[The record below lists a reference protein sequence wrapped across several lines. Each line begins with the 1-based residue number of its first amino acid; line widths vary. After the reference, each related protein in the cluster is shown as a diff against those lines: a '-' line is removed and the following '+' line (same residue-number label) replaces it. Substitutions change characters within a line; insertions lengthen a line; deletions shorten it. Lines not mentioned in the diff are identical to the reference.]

1 MNSLHIAAIRGRREA
16 LGLTQKTA
24 AELAG
29 VSEPTWQRF
38 ETGGK
43 KVAPY
48 LAARCMKLLNG
59 EIKIP
64 KSTPQKRRAARLRK
78 EPTAIRI
85 LRDGW
90 GITQATAADLAN
102 VHEVIWQKFEAGE
115 EVRPAYVTRCMR
127 LVNGE
132 LQIPAS
138 APRKR
143 TPKEAAAL
151 IRNPHRYTREEAR
164 AAGRKGGEAVASRP
178 GHMADLGRKGGAQRR
193 QREQGR

>member
-1 MNSLHIAAIRGRREA
+1 MSSTLHTTAIRGRREA

-43 KVAPY
+43 PIAPY
-48 LAARCMKLLNG
+48 LASWCMKLLNG
-59 EIKIP
+59 EIEIP
-64 KSTPQKRRAARLRK
+64 KSTPRKRRARLRK
-78 EPTAIRI
+78 EPTAIRV

-102 VHEVIWQKFEAGE
+102 VPTVMWQKFEAGE
-115 EVRPAYVTRCMR
+115 EVPPAYATRCMR
-127 LVNGE
+127 LVSGE
-132 LQIPAS
+132 IPIPAS

-178 GHMADLGRKGGAQRR
+178 GHMANLGRKGGTQRR
-193 QREQGR
+193 RREQG

>member
-1 MNSLHIAAIRGRREA
+1 MTALHTATIRGRREA
-16 LGLTQKTA
+16 LGLTQKQA

-29 VSEPTWQRF
+29 VTEPTWQRF

-43 KVAPY
+43 PVAPY
-48 LAARCMKLLNG
+48 LASRCMKLLNG
-59 EIKIP
+59 EIKILRG
-64 KSTPQKRRAARLRK
+64 TPRKRRARPRK

-90 GITQATAADLAN
+90 GVTQATAADLAN
-102 VHEVIWQKFEAGE
+102 VPKAVWGKFELGE
-115 EVRPAYVTRCMR
+115 EVPPAYATRCMR

-132 LQIPAS
+132 IQIPAS

-164 AAGRKGGEAVASRP
+164 AAGSKGGEVVASRP
-178 GHMADLGRKGGAQRR
+178 GHMAALGRKGGTQRR
-193 QREQGR
+193 RREQGR